1 MIQYKSLENTSYEQ
15 LAECFRLAFSDY
27 YFPMQLSPQQLQAHL
42 EQSGVDLGLSYG
54 AFADETIVG
63 FIFNASSLYNGQK
76 AAFDVGTAVVPQHRG
91 KGVFHQMFQNY
102 GAQAG
107 PGTSGNLLF
116 GSAAAKCRR
125 CTVIPEAWVCRGKGV
140 RRPAVRG
147 GACPECP
154 FPGGS
159 V

>member
-1 MIQYKSLENTSYEQ
+1 MNSLQSVS
-15 LAECFRLAFSDY
+15 ALAFSDY

-76 AAFDVGTAVVPQHRG
+76 AAFDVGTAVVSPASG
-91 KGVFHQMFQNY
+91 KGSLSPDVSNY

-107 PGTSGNLLF
+107 PPKYGFHLF
-116 GSAAAKCRR
+116 QYQCEKH
-125 CTVIPEAWVCRGKGV
+125 
-140 RRPAVRG
+140 
-147 GACPECP
+147 
-154 FPGGS
+154 
-159 V
+159 

>member
-1 MIQYKSLENTSYEQ
+1 MVQYKSLENTSYEQ

-76 AAFDVGTAVVPQHRG
+76 AAFDVGTAVVPQQRG
-91 KGVFHQMFQNY
+91 KGVFHQMFQIMERKLVLQSMVSTYSNISVKNIDTAY
-102 GAQAG
+102 PQVLEL
-107 PGTSGNLLF
+107 PPNQKKDF
-116 GSAAAKCRR
+116 G
-125 CTVIPEAWVCRGKGV
+125 VC
-140 RRPAVRG
+140 
-147 GACPECP
+147 
-154 FPGGS
+154 
-159 V
+159 

>member
-1 MIQYKSLENTSYEQ
+1 MVQYKSLENTSYEQ

-91 KGVFHQMFQNY
+91 KGIFHQMFQIMERKLVLQSMVSTYSNISVKNIDTAY
-102 GAQAG
+102 PQVLE
-107 PGTSGNLLF
+107 LLHSLQF
-116 GSAAAKCRR
+116 KEVTRQFEMSK
-125 CTVIPEAWVCRGKGV
+125 KL
-140 RRPAVRG
+140 
-147 GACPECP
+147 
-154 FPGGS
+154 S
-159 V
+159 

>member
-1 MIQYKSLENTSYEQ
+1 MIQYKALENTSYEQ

-91 KGVFHQMFQNY
+91 KGV
-102 GAQAG
+102 
-107 PGTSGNLLF
+107 
-116 GSAAAKCRR
+116 
-125 CTVIPEAWVCRGKGV
+125 

-159 V
+159 VCFFPI